1 MPGTDGFDFSRK
13 IPAYSEYAL
22 GSYEVNATD
31 YLVKPIEEQRFRK
44 AVEKVSGYHTLL
56 INVEKDGVE
65 TDVDFFL
72 RLSRGHLF
80 GVYCYVSECS

>member
-13 IPAYSEYAL
+13 IPQQTLVVFTTAYSEYAL

-56 INVEKDGVE
+56 INGDCRAVICLESIVMCPN
-65 TDVDFFL
+65 VLNFM
-72 RLSRGHLF
+72 
-80 GVYCYVSECS
+80 